1 MIWTKLEIFEW
12 YVEKMIIENFCISL
26 LFEVIQ
32 YLEKNYS
39 LISAWYENAGV
50 LQLLAL
56 AALFI

>member
-12 YVEKMIIENFCISL
+12 YVKKMIIENFHI
-26 LFEVIQ
+26 FEVIQ
-32 YLEKNYS
+32 YLEKKYS
-39 LISAWYENAGV
+39 LISAWCENAEV